1 MDIFGNR
8 PYDEYLKC
16 KNDITRI
23 EYRKNSRAL
32 RETERTLM
40 EELVWV
46 KNDAIKYINNMG
58 IYIDDDID
66 LPRTYKKQEEMRI
79 KREEEII
86 NRAISNI
93 EAYAH
98 RLDMH

>member
-1 MDIFGNR
+1 
-8 PYDEYLKC
+8 
-16 KNDITRI
+16 
-23 EYRKNSRAL
+23 
-32 RETERTLM
+32 
-40 EELVWV
+40 
-46 KNDAIKYINNMG
+46 MG

-79 KREEEII
+79 KREQEII

-98 RLDMH
+98 RLDMHGANKKLIRSLYERY